1 MQPREWRSG
10 QRVGVG
16 ILPSAQE
23 QETVAWCGRETIDD
37 GAQRVDQ
44 PHAAQV
50 IRAKIDRNTVSG
62 PQKTSRRIQTSVTT
76 GEPIH
81 SLA

>member
-23 QETVAWCGRETIDD
+23 QETVAWCGRETVDD
-37 GAQRVDQ
+37 GAQRVVQ
-44 PHAAQV
+44 PHATQ
-50 IRAKIDRNTVSG
+50 
-62 PQKTSRRIQTSVTT
+62 RI
-76 GEPIH
+76 G
-81 SLA
+81 L